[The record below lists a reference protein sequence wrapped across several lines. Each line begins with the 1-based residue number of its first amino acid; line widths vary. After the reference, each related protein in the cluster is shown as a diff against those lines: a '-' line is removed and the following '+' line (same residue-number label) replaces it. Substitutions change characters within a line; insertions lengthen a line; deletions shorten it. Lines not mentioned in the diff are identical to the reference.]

1 MGTRRKRSELVEP
14 EMSGGSVAAARSA
27 GLRYV
32 SDTQP
37 GISRKRSGKS
47 FSYRRPDGRL
57 VRDRETLAWIRSIAI
72 PPAWVDVWISPVRNG
87 HVLATGRDARGRK
100 QHRYHPRR
108 HEVRDDS
115 KYSRTIALADA
126 LPKIRARTKEDL
138 RKHGLPRQKVI
149 AAVIQLLEK
158 TTIRV
163 GNEEYAQTNRSYGL
177 TTMRDKHVVVEGSS
191 LRFEFRGKSGKYYSV
206 SLRDRRLARIVR
218 ECQKL
223 PGGRLFQYV
232 DDEGVRRSIDSDDVN
247 DYLREASGRD
257 FTAKDFRT
265 WAGTVLAYEALG
277 AVEAVDSEAAAKRQ
291 VVEAVE
297 AVATRLGNT
306 PAVSRKS
313 YIHPGVIESHLDG
326 TLLETLRD
334 RTETELEEEGGGLDP
349 RERGVMVLLQD
360 RLGLAAKEAGKP
372 AGKPRHKDRPTG

>member
-1 MGTRRKRSELVEP
+1 M
-14 EMSGGSVAAARSA
+14 
-27 GLRYV
+27 
-32 SDTQP
+32 
-37 GISRKRSGKS
+37 
-47 FSYRRPDGRL
+47 
-57 VRDRETLAWIRSIAI
+57 
-72 PPAWVDVWISPVRNG
+72 
-87 HVLATGRDARGRK
+87 
-100 QHRYHPRR
+100 
-108 HEVRDDS
+108 
-115 KYSRTIALADA
+115 
-126 LPKIRARTKEDL
+126 
-138 RKHGLPRQKVI
+138 
-149 AAVIQLLEK
+149 IQLLEK

-360 RLGLAAKEAGKP
+360 RLGLATKEAGKP
-372 AGKPRHKDRPTG
+372 AGKARHKDRPTG